1 MFVKANGGYIFGGY
15 NPCGWKS
22 DFSYS
27 ASDEAYLFSVT
38 DGKGKR
44 KPVRCP
50 IRSKKTQF
58 AIKQNDSKYS
68 PAFGEANI
76 SDLFIAF
83 KNLQNSYS
91 MLGNVYK
98 LPKEATDGETF
109 LAGRRGDWHVEE
121 VEVWAV

>member
-1 MFVKANGGYIFGGY
+1 MFIKANHGYIFGGY
-15 NPCGWKS
+15 NPMSWIC
-22 DFSYS
+22 DFSYT
-27 ASDEAYLFSVT
+27 DTEDAYLFSVS
-38 DGKGKR
+38 DGKDR

-50 IRSKKTQF
+50 VRPSKKSH
-58 AIKQNDSKYS
+58 AIKQNEKGYS

-98 LPKEATDGETF
+98 CPSGQDGELF
-109 LAGRRGDWHVEE
+109 LAGKRKDW
-121 VEVWAV
+121 